1 MCQLDDTTRKM
12 GATSIASP
20 VLSDACHGVHRRL
33 CDQNNF
39 GNQTTAGCGQ
49 PFIRPTGGM
58 QFATNIINSNLL
70 FIFFFFLDENSFQVM
85 LDRRLNQD
93 DNRGVGQGVL
103 DNVIP
108 TLNSFRLLVEP
119 RIASCKVSFFF
130 SRFSIPLLSRLIL
143 LSELRFLFHFNGID
157 PITLGKPWRPSTRWI
172 SFAFGSSLATRIA
185 VPRAPVSGRQ
195 PRRLSRKVA
204 RQL

>member
-1 MCQLDDTTRKM
+1 MQAQFYPMPAMAYIEDSATRITLATKQPLGVASLSSGQLEVCNLRRTL
-12 GATSIASP
+12 SI
-20 VLSDACHGVHRRL
+20 
-33 CDQNNF
+33 Q
-39 GNQTTAGCGQ
+39 
-49 PFIRPTGGM
+49 IYY
-58 QFATNIINSNLL
+58 L
-70 FIFFFFLDENSFQVM
+70 FFFFFLDENSFQVM

-185 VPRAPVSGRQ
+185 VPRAPISGRQ